1 MVNQLKRTSFLLA
14 AFALGGASAAAQSG
28 ALARPESTG
37 RIIEE
42 IVVRVNNEIITRSE
56 LERARQTLRREI
68 EEQDCRGCP
77 RDQVEAMFRE
87 REKDLVRDLID
98 QQLLVQRGKDAG
110 LAVEADVVRRLDMIR
125 QRNNFATMEDLE
137 RAVAA
142 SGTPFEDFKANIRN
156 QLLTEEVIR
165 REVGPKI
172 RISREEVKKYYDEH
186 QKDFHRPEQVFL
198 REIFVSTEGKSE
210 EELPALEKKAND
222 LVERVKRGED
232 FGELARRFSDGSTAA
247 QGGELGVFERGQL
260 ARELEDLVF
269 KMNRGQMTEVIRTR
283 TGFLVLRVE
292 QRYEPGLQP
301 LEKVEAEIQNR
312 IYSERMGPELRAF
325 LKQLR
330 QESYVMLKAGYTDS
344 SAVSSSPIEE
354 VPFQS
359 EEDKKKEKKEKK
371 KKSGE

>member
-14 AFALGGASAAAQSG
+14 AFALGGVSAAAQSG
-28 ALARPESTG
+28 GLARPESTG

-42 IVVRVNNEIITRSE
+42 IVVRVNNEIITRSD

-87 REKDLVRDLID
+87 REKDLVRDLVD

-110 LAVEADVVRRLDMIR
+110 LTVEADVVRRLDQIR

-137 RAVAA
+137 RAVAS
-142 SGTPFEDFKANIRN
+142 SGTPFEDFKAGIRN

-165 REVGPKI
+165 REVGPRI

-186 QKDFHRPEQVFL
+186 QKDFHRLEQVFL
-198 REIFVSTEGKSE
+198 REIFVTTEGKSE

-222 LVERVKRGED
+222 LIERVKRGED
-232 FGELARRFSDGSTAA
+232 FGELAKRFSDGSTAA

-260 ARELEDLVF
+260 AKDFEDVVF
-269 KMNRGQMTEVIRTR
+269 KMNRGQMTEVIRTS

-301 LEKVEAEIQNR
+301 LEKVEIEIQNR
-312 IYSERMGPELRAF
+312 IYGERMQPELRAF

-330 QESYVMLKAGYTDS
+330 EESYVMLKAGYVDS
-344 SAVSSSPIEE
+344 AASSSSPIEE
-354 VPFQS
+354 VPFQT